1 MSKPQIQSNPNVSVI
16 CRFRPMNELEKTNGK
31 EEVADFT
38 SPTSLTFHS
47 TKEKNNYKYNF
58 DRIFPP
64 SSTQQ
69 EVYDFGVKGIIDSVL
84 SGYNGTVLA
93 YGQTSSGK
101 TYTMQGLVDN
111 EVNKGIIPRMI
122 AHVFGFIYDSP
133 PEIEFMV
140 KVSMIEIYQEKI
152 RDLIETD
159 KINLNVRE
167 DPTKGIF
174 IEDISEHYV
183 GSPDEVIDIM
193 KVGTNNRAQACT
205 NMNEHSSR
213 SHSIFIMTVSQNNR
227 KDGVAKTGK
236 LYLVDLAGSEK
247 ISKTGA
253 TGHTLE
259 EAKII
264 NKSLTT
270 LGMVINSLTDGKS
283 THIPYR
289 ESKLT
294 RVLQES
300 LGGNSKTCLII
311 TCSPSIYN
319 ESETLSTLRFGERAK
334 KIKNKPKINKEVTV
348 AELQVIVGN
357 LEEKLAKAN
366 RRIKQL
372 EDYIKK
378 NGLEVPPD
386 ESGEGGQAKEKKDT
400 LKNIDEAKLLEEFK
414 ARMDNETISLT
425 EKIIDAI
432 NTLKESEEGNE
443 DKTELI
449 VQLLLIKDNYQKK
462 EKENLEEINNLKNE
476 LELVN
481 KVKEKLQFELIEKES
496 NEDEKSELTSTTTN
510 TNSNAELSMM
520 RGTCVEFINK
530 IKQEAITKNN
540 KELFTIINEFQ
551 DKIISQNNTKPV
563 EEKPKPLNLKI
574 VDNIS
579 QPIIAKKDLKD
590 KDTQTEGYE
599 TEIAKV
605 KEEFEKEKKIFF
617 KTIDEKGERVC
628 QLESDI
634 SELKDRYEILSDTI
648 PFDSKKNHEKVLVL
662 EKNLLDLKRKL
673 QECQTQKLLV
683 EGNNNKMLKI
693 LKEKCETI
701 ERLEKEGN
709 ELKEKNMLRSTM
721 MANNVVRVIKG
732 HGLRGSMLD
741 PKMELGKTYVA

>member
-1 MSKPQIQSNPNVSVI
+1 MVSKPQGNVNVI

-101 TYTMQGLVDN
+101 TYTMQGLVDSDI
-111 EVNKGIIPRMI
+111 NKGIIPRMI
-122 AHVFGFIYDSP
+122 SHAFNFIYDSP
-133 PEIEFMV
+133 PENEFMV

-167 DPTKGIF
+167 DPNKGIF
-174 IEDISEHYV
+174 IEDVSEHYV
-183 GSPDEVIDIM
+183 GCPEEVIDIM
-193 KVGTNNRAQACT
+193 KVGTENRAQACT

-213 SHSIFIMTVSQNNR
+213 SHSIFIMTINQNNK

-334 KIKNKPKINKEVTV
+334 RIKNKPKINKEVTV
-348 AELQVIVGN
+348 AELQVIIGN
-357 LEEKLAKAN
+357 LEGQLAKAN
-366 RRIKQL
+366 KRIKQL
-372 EDYIKK
+372 ENFIRK
-378 NGLEVPPD
+378 NGLEVPPGENGPD
-386 ESGEGGQAKEKKDT
+386 EATNEKKEKES
-400 LKNIDEAKLLEEFK
+400 LRNIDEEKLLEEFK
-414 ARMDNETISLT
+414 ARMDSESISLK
-425 EKIIDAI
+425 EKIINTI
-432 NTLKESEEGNE
+432 NSLKEAEEGNE
-443 DKTELI
+443 DKTEI
-449 VQLLLIKDNYQKK
+449 IGQLLLIKDNYLKK
-462 EKENLEEINNLKNE
+462 EKENEEEIKNLKAEIEGKDRIIAE
-476 LELVN
+476 LLE
-481 KVKEKLQFELIEKES
+481 KEEEKLDNQPAGNTS
-496 NEDEKSELTSTTTN
+496 NN
-510 TNSNAELSMM
+510 NAELSMIKS
-520 RGTCVEFINK
+520 TCVEFIQK
-530 IKQEAITKNN
+530 LKQEASGKN
-540 KELFTIINEFQ
+540 EIMSIVNEFQ
-551 DKIISQNNTKPV
+551 DKFISQNDKDKIL
-563 EEKPKPLNLKI
+563 EEKLKKKPLNLKI

-579 QPIIAKKDLKD
+579 QPIYSKKEYKNSDC
-590 KDTQTEGYE
+590 QTEGYE
-599 TEIAKV
+599 TEIAQLT
-605 KEEFEKEKKIFF
+605 EQFEKEKKIFF

-628 QLESDI
+628 QLENDI
-634 SELKDRYEILSDTI
+634 SDLQDKYDILNNTI
-648 PFDSKKNHEKVLVL
+648 PYDSKKNHEKLL
-662 EKNLLDLKRKL
+662 AIEHNLLDLKRKL
-673 QECQTQKLLV
+673 QECQAEKLLC
-683 EGNNNKMLKI
+683 ETNNQKMIKM
-693 LKEKCETI
+693 LKEKCEII
-701 ERLEKEGN
+701 EKLEKEGN

-721 MANNVVRVIKG
+721 MNNVVRVIKG
-732 HGLRGSMLD
+732 HGVKNSFMD
-741 PKMELGKTYVA
+741 TKELGKTYVK